1 MAARALSGGAS
12 TGWRERWIGWRNAL
26 ISDPRFQRWASSS
39 PLTRLIARRRARALF
54 DLCAGFVY
62 SQVLLACVRL
72 RLCEHL
78 VNGPLGVA
86 DIARLIDLSPE
97 AATRLLRAAASLRLV
112 RALPG
117 ERYALDDLGASLIG
131 NPSVAGFV
139 EHHIL
144 LYDDLRDPVAL
155 LRGEISTSLSRF
167 WPYARDEAPGR
178 SPDESVPPY
187 SALMSRSQAL
197 LAPDIL
203 DAYPVSRHIGLLD
216 VGGGEGGFLIEA
228 AARAPKLELKL
239 FDLPPVVERARL
251 ALSKRGL
258 SGRVETTGGN
268 FFKDPLPRGADI
280 ITLVRIVHD
289 HDDAAAVALM
299 RAAWS
304 ALPPGGTLL
313 IAEPMADTIGAEAI
327 GDAYF
332 GFYLLAMGSGRPRR
346 FDELQALLE
355 KAGFSQIQAAPT
367 RRPILASIIVARKV

>member
-1 MAARALSGGAS
+1 
-12 TGWRERWIGWRNAL
+12 
-26 ISDPRFQRWASSS
+26 
-39 PLTRLIARRRARALF
+39 
-54 DLCAGFVY
+54 
-62 SQVLLACVRL
+62 
-72 RLCEHL
+72 
-78 VNGPLGVA
+78 
-86 DIARLIDLSPE
+86 
-97 AATRLLRAAASLRLV
+97 
-112 RALPG
+112 
-117 ERYALDDLGASLIG
+117 
-131 NPSVAGFV
+131 
-139 EHHIL
+139 
-144 LYDDLRDPVAL
+144 
-155 LRGEISTSLSRF
+155 
-167 WPYARDEAPGR
+167 
-178 SPDESVPPY
+178 
-187 SALMSRSQAL
+187 MSRSQAL